1 MGFRYVSIFSGVEA
15 ATLAWEP
22 LGWEPVAFSEIE
34 PFPCAVLAER
44 WPDVPNLGDITKID
58 WKEEIDGAIDL
69 VVGGSPCQSFS
80 VAGKREGLKG
90 ASGLMFEYIRCVQ
103 ELRPRW
109 FLWENVPG
117 ALTSEDGGAFGQLL
131 REMDELGYSLAW
143 RVLDAQFFGV
153 AQRRRR
159 LFLVG
164 HLGAESPAE
173 VLFEPD
179 CLSGNPQSSREKRK
193 ELARRAGRSAAC
205 AGFKYSAAPRA
216 NTIGYAEEQAN
227 TLTADWHAP
236 AVLPLNC
243 ADRQGMALSQYG
255 TEIAGYLTARCDSSP
270 CANRGQNIVC
280 MTGTQAHCHI
290 SDEIAGCL
298 TAHMGKDDAPVV
310 VDGTN
315 IQTYVCET
323 AHSGSNGLGVGMSD
337 VFPTLDTSS
346 GPAVWARENSVLSPF
361 GFAQNV
367 RNEVRIVGDG
377 TISGALAANPGMKQT
392 TFVCTGGT
400 YPINEQVA
408 TRDKKLG
415 RGTALGIGADGDS
428 AFALMANHPHMV
440 AAGSGSEPIAM
451 GDLNAHTAICRNVCP
466 TLKCGGDG
474 AMVASETADKIMEAN
489 PMLVRRLTPLECERL
504 QGFPDGHTLIGWKGK
519 PAEECPDGPRYKAI
533 GNSMAVPVMKWI
545 GTRIALVDEH

>member
-164 HLGAESPAE
+164 HLGSESPAE

-179 CLSGNPQSSREKRK
+179 CLSGNPQSSREKRQ
-193 ELARRAGRSAAC
+193 ELASRAGRSAAC

-243 ADRQGMALSQYG
+243 ADRQGMAMSQYG
-255 TEIAGYLTARCDSSP
+255 TEIAGCLTARGDSSP
-270 CANRGQNIVC
+270 CADRGQNIVC

-315 IQTYVCET
+315 LQTYVCET
-323 AHSGSNGLGVGMSD
+323 AHSGSNGLGVGETD
-337 VFPTLDTSS
+337 IFPKLDTSS
-346 GPAVWARENSVLSPF
+346 GPAVWAREKAVVSPF
-361 GFAQNV
+361 
-367 RNEVRIVGDG
+367 VGDG
-377 TISGALAANPGMKQT
+377 TISGALAARPGMKQT

-408 TRDKKLG
+408 TRHKKLG
-415 RGTALGIGADGDS
+415 RETALGIGADGDP
-428 AFALMANHPHMV
+428 AFALLANHPHMV
-440 AAGSGSEPIAM
+440 ASGSGSDPIAM

-466 TLKCGGDG
+466 TLNCGGDG
-474 AMVASETADKIMEAN
+474 AMVASEVADEYVGAN

-533 GNSMAVPVMKWI
+533 GNSMAVPVMRWI
-545 GTRIALVDEH
+545 GKRIALVDEH

>member
-15 ATLAWEP
+15 ASLAWEP

-44 WPDVPNLGDITKID
+44 WPDVPNLGDITKIN

-117 ALTSEDGGAFGQLL
+117 ALTSEDGDAFGQLL
-131 REMDELGYSLAW
+131 SEMDELGYGLAW
-143 RVLDAQFFGV
+143 RVLDAQFFRV

-193 ELARRAGRSAAC
+193 ELASRAGRSAAC

-236 AVLPLNC
+236 AVFPLPNT
-243 ADRQGMALSQYG
+243 ALSQFG
-255 TEIAGYLTARCDSSP
+255 IEIAGFLTARGDSSP
-270 CANRGQNIVC
+270 CADRGQNFVC

-310 VDGTN
+310 VNGSDL
-315 IQTYVCET
+315 QTYVCET
-323 AHSGSNGLGVGMSD
+323 AHSG
-337 VFPTLDTSS
+337 TH
-346 GPAVWARENSVLSPF
+346 
-361 GFAQNV
+361 
-367 RNEVRIVGDG
+367 
-377 TISGALAANPGMKQT
+377 
-392 TFVCTGGT
+392 GT
-400 YPINEQVA
+400 YPINEQIA

-415 RGTALGIGADGDS
+415 RGTGLGVGADDDP
-428 AFALMANHPHMV
+428 AFTLLANHPHMV
-440 AAGSGSEPIAM
+440 AAGGGSDTIAM
-451 GDLNAHTAICRNVCP
+451 GDLNAHTAICRNICP
-466 TLKCGGDG
+466 ILKCGGDG
-474 AMVASETADKIMEAN
+474 AMVVSEIGDKPAGVN

-504 QGFPDGHTLIGWKGK
+504 QGFPDGHTLIAWKGK

-533 GNSMAVPVMKWI
+533 GNSMAVPVMRWI
-545 GTRIALVDEH
+545 GRRIAAVDKN